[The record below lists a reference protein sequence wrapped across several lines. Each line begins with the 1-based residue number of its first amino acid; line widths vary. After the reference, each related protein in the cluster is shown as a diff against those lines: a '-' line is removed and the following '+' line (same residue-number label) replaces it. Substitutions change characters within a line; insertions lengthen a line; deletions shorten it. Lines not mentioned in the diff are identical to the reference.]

1 MGGAMAG
8 PFPYGELLLG
18 TGVRKLEAV
27 ACLEDEAAL
36 LLDGAARCC
45 EQVASDGAVD
55 ACAQCGAGGFGREV
69 LPAAR
74 EPEAC
79 GRIDETEDGDGSDD
93 FIVRHG
99 RTVRKRRAGNRDEEV
114 ERNRGDLEA
123 AQPAGEVDAVRH
135 GLAHAEESARAEFE
149 SGAAGG
155 LKLARHAEDVSAA
168 ADAHVED
175 RLDLPQVFVKRAAER
190 GKLGVSRICGVAQRF
205 GLHGLFTSHRSVVSP
220 EVVRQAN
227 ADTHPS
233 L

>member
-1 MGGAMAG
+1 MPHDG
-8 PFPYGELLLG
+8 
-18 TGVRKLEAV
+18 LEVKALV
-27 ACLEDEAAL
+27 GRAAL
-36 LLDGAARCC
+36 EVAAADLEVDVVDGALGIGRGAAA
-45 EQVASDGAVD
+45 VLVVMSDEVPLDVVD
-55 ACAQCGAGGFGREV
+55 AQ
-69 LPAAR
+69 L
-74 EPEAC
+74 
-79 GRIDETEDGDGSDD
+79 
-93 FIVRHG
+93 
-99 RTVRKRRAGNRDEEV
+99 
-114 ERNRGDLEA
+114 L
-123 AQPAGEVDAVRH
+123 
-135 GLAHAEESARAEFE
+135 ARALDAGHQGCERCH
-149 SGAAGG
+149 GAAGG

>member
-1 MGGAMAG
+1 MPSASASM
-8 PFPYGELLLG
+8 L
-18 TGVRKLEAV
+18 V
-27 ACLEDEAAL
+27 APCLEDEAAL

-155 LKLARHAEDVSAA
+155 LKRADLVGLGVRGADLGEKVGARLEVAVV
-168 ADAHVED
+168 AHES
-175 RLDLPQVFVKRAAER
+175 RLPQACE
-190 GKLGVSRICGVAQRF
+190 F
-205 GLHGLFTSHRSVVSP
+205 GFGEKAH
-220 EVVRQAN
+220 
-227 ADTHPS
+227 
-233 L
+233 